1 MSTTATQYK
10 ILIGGE
16 LADAASGETMEVIA
30 PATGETIA
38 EVPRCGAEDVDR
50 AVEAAQAAAPEWLE
64 KTPKERSELLHKLAD
79 VMDEH
84 AEELAQLES
93 VNVGKPLMASRDE
106 MPFSAD
112 NLRFFAGAARN
123 LEGKSAGEYIEGY
136 TSMIRREPIGI
147 VGGICPWNYPL
158 MMAVWKM
165 GPALAAGNLQI
176 LKPSEQTPLSLLR
189 FVQLAQEVIP
199 PGVLQVVTGDG
210 VPVGQRI
217 VEHPA
222 IGMVSI
228 TGDVETGKT
237 IARTAADTLKRVHLE
252 LGGKAPMVIFDD
264 ADPKAVA
271 EGIRLAGY
279 WNSGQDCTAGSR
291 VIAGPKIYDTLLEEL
306 VPQVE
311 SLKVGDPLNDETEMG
326 SVISHEQQERILGFL
341 ERAKG
346 ATILTGGGTGSNGGG
361 GFFVQPTIVTD
372 VKQDDEIVQREVF
385 GPVVTVQKFADDDEA
400 IRWANDVPLR
410 PRGVG
415 LDSRRR
421 PRDERRAEAPVRGGL
436 GERPPPPH
444 LVRAAARR
452 LQAVRLRQGHVHLLD
467 GGVHAA
473 QARGVQDRLSAEVR
487 RRTPSSPP
495 LAQCLGIAGTRLCA
509 RDRGRCAPS
518 AHRPEGESRR
528 RRPSCLV
535 RGTTRTD

>member
-1 MSTTATQYK
+1 MSTTTEQYR

-38 EVPRCGAEDVDR
+38 EVPRCGEEDVDR
-50 AVEAAQAAAPEWLE
+50 AVEAAQKALPEWLE
-64 KTPKERSELLHKLAD
+64 KTPKERSELLHRLAD
-79 VMDEH
+79 VLDEH

-93 VNVGKPLMASRDE
+93 VNVGKPVMASRDE

-123 LEGKSAGEYIEGY
+123 LEGRSTGEYIEGY

-189 FVQLAQEVIP
+189 FVELAQEVIP
-199 PGVLQVVTGDG
+199 PGVLQVVTGYG
-210 VPVGQRI
+210 VPVGHRI

-222 IGMVSI
+222 IGMVSL
-228 TGDVETGKT
+228 TGDVQTGKT
-237 IARTAADTLKRVHLE
+237 IARTAADTVKRVHLE
-252 LGGKAPMVIFDD
+252 LGGKAPMVVFDD
-264 ADPKAVA
+264 ADPEAVA
-271 EGIRLAGY
+271 QGIRLAGY

-291 VIAGPKIYDTLLEEL
+291 VIAGPKIYDTLLEDL
-306 VPQVE
+306 VPAVE

-346 ATILTGGGTGSNGGG
+346 ATILTGGGTGSTNGG

-400 IRWANDVPLR
+400 IRWANDVRYGLAASVWTR
-410 PRGVG
+410 DVG
-415 LDSRRR
+415 
-421 PRDERRAEAPVRGGL
+421 RAMN
-436 GERPPPPH
+436 
-444 LVRAAARR
+444 AARK
-452 LQAVRLRQGHVHLLD
+452 LQFGAVWVNDHLLPIASELPH
-467 GGVHAA
+467 GGYKQSGYGKDMSIYSMEEYTQLKHVAIKI
-473 QARGVQDRLSAEVR
+473 D
-487 RRTPSSPP
+487 
-495 LAQCLGIAGTRLCA
+495 
-509 RDRGRCAPS
+509 
-518 AHRPEGESRR
+518 
-528 RRPSCLV
+528 
-535 RGTTRTD
+535 